1 MSDRSSKSAKTGVET
16 LLATKKAGA
25 TIGHD
30 DRQSLLLEIANVL
43 TANLEPDRLFGAIA
57 DIAHSFVGIDRAS
70 LALYEPSRDEFE
82 IVALALQK
90 GTKFGKGRF
99 VPHAGSRIGKV
110 FDSGR
115 PYLSSL
121 EKPGVFYEDNVLL
134 EEGMHTGLVIPLRV
148 NGKAIGTF
156 NVNCRREDGF
166 SSLDV
171 SLLTSVADQIAIA
184 VANSQAY
191 QSARRRA
198 EALKREN
205 AHLQDLIHGAET
217 AASLLLH
224 CPSMRPSIDRLIAIA
239 QSDATILLM
248 GETGSGKG
256 VMARAL
262 HAWSGR
268 RYSPFL
274 RYDCAALSAESIE
287 AELFGTESD
296 SDEEAHG
303 RRAGRFERT
312 QGATLCL
319 DEVAE
324 IPLNLQGRLLSV
336 IQEHTIERPGL
347 EEPITLDFRA
357 IAISNRD
364 LAVEVAE
371 GRFREDLYHRLKVM
385 TITVPP
391 LRERPMD
398 IVPLAEHFL
407 TAYARASEK
416 KVKRLSAA
424 SVRALREYSWPG
436 NIRELDHVIERA
448 MVLHRGGE
456 QLEIDSELL
465 DEGRPL
471 GDDLENGPLVSLA
484 EFEARY
490 IRRVLQ
496 ATRGRIAGSK
506 GAARILAMP
515 PSTLRSRMEKL
526 GIFDRDSATAPGARV
541 QRERDR

>member
-1 MSDRSSKSAKTGVET
+1 MSDDRSKPARAGVKT
-16 LLATKKAGA
+16 LPATKKAGA
-25 TIGHD
+25 TIRND
-30 DRQSLLLEIANVL
+30 DRQRLLLGIANVL
-43 TANLEPDRLFGAIA
+43 STKLEPDRLFGAIA
-57 DIAHSFVGIDRAS
+57 DVVHSFVAIDRAS
-70 LALYEPSRDEFE
+70 LALYEPKRDEFE

-90 GTKFGKGRF
+90 GTKAGKGWSI
-99 VPHAGSRIGKV
+99 PHAGSRVGKV

-115 PYLSSL
+115 PYVSRLD
-121 EKPGVFYEDNVLL
+121 ERAVFYEDNVLI

-148 NGKAIGTF
+148 DGRAIGTF
-156 NVNCRREDGF
+156 NVNCRREDGL
-166 SSLDV
+166 SALDV

-198 EALKREN
+198 EQLKREN

-239 QSDATILLM
+239 QSDANTLVV

-268 RYSPFL
+268 RYRPFL
-274 RYDCAALSAESIE
+274 RCDCAALPAECIE
-287 AELFGTESD
+287 AELFGAEWD
-296 SDEEAHG
+296 SSEEAHG
-303 RRAGRFERT
+303 RRAGRFERAQSST
-312 QGATLCL
+312 ICL
-319 DEVAE
+319 DEVAA
-324 IPLNLQGRLLSV
+324 IPLNAQARLLGV

-347 EEPITLDFRA
+347 MEPITVDFRA
-357 IAISNRD
+357 IATTNRD

-371 GRFREDLYHRLKVM
+371 GRFREDLYFRLKVL

-391 LRERPMD
+391 LRERLSD
-398 IVPLAEHFL
+398 IIPLADHFL
-407 TAYARASEK
+407 TAYARALEK
-416 KVKRLSAA
+416 NVKRLSAE
-424 SVRALREYSWPG
+424 SVSALREYSWPG
-436 NIRELDHVIERA
+436 NIRELDHMIERA
-448 MVLHRGGE
+448 VVLHRGGE
-456 QLEIDSELL
+456 KLKIDPEFL

-471 GDDLENGPLVSLA
+471 GDDLGRGPLVSLA
-484 EFEARY
+484 DFDARY

-496 ATRGRIAGSK
+496 ATRGRIAGPK
-506 GAARILAMP
+506 GAAKILGMP

-526 GIFDRDSATAPGARV
+526 GIDF
-541 QRERDR
+541 ERN